1 MSKPVVVYGASGYTG
16 QLVCEHLR
24 NYNIPFIAA
33 GRNAKRIEEEMKR
46 VPGIETAEY
55 DVVEVK
61 HDVESLADLME
72 GAKVMCNTVGPF
84 VKYGSVVVEA
94 ALKAGCH
101 YMDSTGEQGWIKE
114 MAEKFGDHYA
124 QKDLCLLPATA
135 YMFTN
140 VDICSRLC
148 KENLPGVTIL
158 DSLTMPTGVPT
169 YASTQ
174 TFYDMVRRTALYLEL
189 NELKE
194 WPEAMAYEA
203 KMPGYH
209 ATGMALPWG
218 GTTLPLYYLDD
229 PEIHTC
235 RSLAGFNDRVL
246 MGAVLAT
253 FKKYVEEIKP
263 LPKEEQEV
271 IISKMA
277 DSWQGGTPPR
287 ENPMVHT
294 GLDSCYGHSSLETV
308 HVVMKSILPYRTT
321 GMFHAYVANHLLK
334 GGKIKKYG
342 FASTCEAVGHH
353 NLLGAMKNHGYV
365 KDVKISFV
373 A

>member
-16 QLVCEHLR
+16 ALVCEHLR

-33 GRNAKRIEEEMKR
+33 GRDGKRLEAKMKT
-46 VPGIETAEY
+46 VPGIETANYE
-55 DVVEVK
+55 VVEVK
-61 HDVESLADLME
+61 HDVESLADLMD

-84 VKYGSVVVEA
+84 IKYGSVVVEA

-101 YMDSTGEQGWIKE
+101 YLDSTGEQIYVKAVGE
-114 MAEKFGDHYA
+114 EYGDQFAEKG
-124 QKDLCLLPATA
+124 LCLLPATA
-135 YMFTN
+135 YMFTH

-148 KENLPGVTIL
+148 KEHLPGVNIL
-158 DSLTMPTGVPT
+158 DCLTMPTGVPT

-174 TFYDMVRRTALYLEL
+174 TFYDIVRRTALYLEL
-189 NELKE
+189 NELKA
-194 WPEAMAYEA
+194 WPEATAYEA
-203 KMPGYH
+203 HMPGYH
-209 ATGMALPWG
+209 ATGLSLPWG
-218 GTTLPLYYLDD
+218 GTTLPLYYLND
-229 PEIHTC
+229 PEVHTC
-235 RSLAGFNDRVL
+235 KALSGFNDRVL

-263 LPKEEQEV
+263 LPEAEQDAV
-271 IISKMA
+271 ISKMA

-287 ENPMVHT
+287 ENPMIHT

-308 HVVMKSILPYRTT
+308 HVVMKSIFPYRST
-321 GMFHAYVANHLLK
+321 GMYHAHVANYLLN
-334 GGKIKKYG
+334 GGQIKKYG
-342 FASTCEAVGHH
+342 FASTCEAIGYRT
-353 NLLGAMKNHGYV
+353 LLEALKNHGYV